1 MALIQP
7 FFQPDVT
14 PDTPLFATFL
24 NGFMERRTRDNLMV
38 MTRLLDNQDSKF
50 INEHI
55 KMIRENRQDL
65 IKLKGQIQKEQVIG
79 KKEVLKS
86 IIAAKADIAVSQNN
100 FAGKRLD
107 AFKALGVAYVG
118 TKENYAE
125 DLKQRKD
132 DLKNLTLVVEDETT
146 REELIKVM
154 QTGGG
159 EVGGVPA
166 INRLVKKIE
175 SGTVFGAM
183 ENQAFKDTDRRNN
196 LLSETFTALLKDA
209 KTAGKAR
216 TYFSTSTGKK
226 TLHLAMKMIDPTT
239 KFDWKE
245 HNVRTDGAIDEK
257 EMDRMLSKSLGELH
271 ENKKATFE
279 TYTKASHK
287 RTDFK
292 YKTAVAMVNALP
304 QMMDRSKKIG
314 RAKQDLKNAEEM
326 EDLYRK
332 KIPGQ
337 KPKKP
342 YGAWVLGKAKVV
354 KKFSDKDIRIT
365 STLGQNLNY
374 KQFQSA
380 KARKKK
386 EIANLLHEQKKQRTF
401 VQKGTGLNA
410 NALKRLVKKVYPEV
424 GKGKD
429 IIGAIDKE
437 IASLGSQLKGYG
449 IVQADIAKERMKE
462 GPGRMFKPFRKN
474 YLLESAFKVESPKSK
489 TIRQTLEY
497 TTKRQITKP
506 STRRSK
512 FYKNLQLGRP
522 YSLAGVPNLSVGV
535 TEIGGREK
543 PFIVK
548 QSGVYQV
555 VPEAESEYRNLLKV
569 LKDIN
574 DQY

>member
-55 KMIRENRQDL
+55 KMIRQNRQDL
-65 IKLKGQIQKEQVIG
+65 IKLKGEIQKEQVIG
-79 KKEVLKS
+79 NKEVLKS
-86 IIAAKADIAVSQNN
+86 IIAAKADIAVSQNS
-100 FAGKRLD
+100 FAGKRLA
-107 AFKALGVAYVG
+107 AFQALGVAYVG

-132 DLKNLTLVVEDETT
+132 DLRNLTVMTENEKT
-146 REELIKVM
+146 RKELIDAM
-154 QTGGG
+154 QTGEGG
-159 EVGGVPA
+159 VGGQPA

-175 SGTVFGAM
+175 GGTVFGDM
-183 ENQAFKDTDRRNN
+183 ETQAFKDTDRRNN

-209 KTAGKAR
+209 KNDGAAR
-216 TYFSTSTGKK
+216 TYFSSSTGKK
-226 TLHLAMKMIDPTT
+226 TLQLAMKMIDPTT

-245 HNVRTDGAIDEK
+245 HNVRNSGVIDK
-257 EMDRMLSKSLGELH
+257 EGMNKMLSDSLGELH

-279 TYTKASHK
+279 TYTKASRK

-326 EDLYRK
+326 EDLYRQ
-332 KIPGQ
+332 KIPGK
-337 KPKKP
+337 KPKDP
-342 YGAWVLGKAKVV
+342 SKAKKVT
-354 KKFSDKDIRIT
+354 KFSDKDIKIT

-380 KARKKK
+380 KAKKKK

-497 TTKRQITKP
+497 ATKRQITKP
-506 STRRSK
+506 STRRSQV
-512 FYKNLQLGRP
+512 YKNLQLGRP